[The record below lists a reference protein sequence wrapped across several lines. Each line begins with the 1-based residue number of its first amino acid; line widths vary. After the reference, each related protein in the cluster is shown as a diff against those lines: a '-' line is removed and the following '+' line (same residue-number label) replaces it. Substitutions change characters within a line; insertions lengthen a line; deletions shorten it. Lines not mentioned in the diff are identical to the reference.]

1 MASTAEHDPKQV
13 QDSTAKQG
21 QTPGPS
27 PHSPYLNKMLIHPR
41 VNERMSSTWPSDA
54 ILGGRELS

>member
-1 MASTAEHDPKQV
+1 MASTAEYDSKQV

-27 PHSPYLNKMLIHPR
+27 PQSPYLNKMLIHPR

-54 ILGGRELS
+54 ILEGRELS